1 MILLDTHILLW
12 LVSATPRLGVAARN
26 EIQAAWDEGE
36 AAVSSF
42 TFWETALQYD
52 KGRLE
57 LDMPPR
63 VLYRGWIA
71 DGLNAVPVD
80 DEIAIRSVEL
90 GTEGFH
96 PDPADRIITATAIL
110 GGYRLATADR
120 EITDWANRT
129 RLVSILD
136 PNS

>member
-42 TFWETALQYD
+42 TFWEIALQYD

-71 DGLNAVPVD
+71 DGLNTVPVD

-90 GTEGFH
+90 GAEGFH
-96 PDPADRIITATAIL
+96 PDPADRIVTATAIL

>member
-1 MILLDTHILLW
+1 VILLDTHILLW

-26 EIQAAWDEGE
+26 EVQAAWDEGE

-42 TFWETALQYD
+42 TFWEIVLQYD

-71 DGLNAVPVD
+71 DGLNTVPVD
-80 DEIAIRSVEL
+80 DEIAIRSLEL
-90 GTEGFH
+90 GVEGFH